1 MIKRSKSIESSKK
14 TLNKILKNLI
24 QNVRKSNQKIN
35 LTQNNEEIVARIEEE
50 IFINSNVDNYSSEDI
65 FYSHWYQN
73 YCLINKIFLKGFM
86 FLFSSK
92 LKFFKI
98 YFRGGIREFNSRP
111 NESCSSKFRL
121 PEPSRSW
128 NLN

>member
-24 QNVRKSNQKIN
+24 QNVRKSNQEIN

-65 FYSHWYQN
+65 FYSH
-73 YCLINKIFLKGFM
+73 
-86 FLFSSK
+86 
-92 LKFFKI
+92 
-98 YFRGGIREFNSRP
+98 
-111 NESCSSKFRL
+111 
-121 PEPSRSW
+121 
-128 NLN
+128 